1 LRKKEDELLHLS
13 EQQADRVT
21 ANKPP
26 LQTSS
31 VLTEN
36 IVIRPTEMREAAT
49 QASIFTSSS
58 SAAASAAS
66 ASTAAAVEVASLTSA
81 STSSVVLTSKQ
92 QILVALHQFRQQ
104 GGTSPA
110 AAAAR
115 GTGAFG
121 WRSRARISRDAQQL
135 AASADDLEEDGI
147 FVHDISVEQLD
158 SDDELALPSLD
169 DQDVEE
175 AISSEVALAVAAE
188 AAAAASRSGDSS
200 SLQKMQH
207 QQQQQQQQRQ
217 QHENGESIDFQA
229 VTVTLSAL
237 FELATSVAARRGGG
251 LGAQR
256 ERGGKVPPSK
266 VEKRLMAER
275 DNLSFERDS
284 YRHEIMR
291 FLEIDA
297 AIAASSASSSSTAS
311 TPVGSPSKADR
322 LGRTPG
328 RVDEHAILA
337 STLANASSAL
347 QDVHGAAQVPKRTM
361 AIVKGFAETNARL
374 QAQVQS
380 LVLQLEE
387 ARALLAKARASEQSA
402 IQDLMSAEEHN
413 QQLKSALTVASR
425 AAATLTTS

>member
-1 LRKKEDELLHLS
+1 LRKKEDELLLLS

-21 ANKPP
+21 ANKPS
-26 LQTSS
+26 LQTPS
-31 VLTEN
+31 VLTEH

-66 ASTAAAVEVASLTSA
+66 ASTAAAVKVTPLTSA
-81 STSSVVLTSKQ
+81 STSSVILTSKQ
-92 QILVALHQFRQQ
+92 QVLVALHQFRQQ

-188 AAAAASRSGDSS
+188 AAAADSRSGDSS

-207 QQQQQQQQRQ
+207 QQQQQQQQQ

-256 ERGGKVPPSK
+256 ERGGKAPPSK

-347 QDVHGAAQVPKRTM
+347 QYVHGAAQVPKRTM

>member
-1 LRKKEDELLHLS
+1 LRKKEDELLLLS

-21 ANKPP
+21 ANKPS
-26 LQTSS
+26 LQTPS
-31 VLTEN
+31 VLTEH

-66 ASTAAAVEVASLTSA
+66 ASTAAAVKVTPLTSA
-81 STSSVVLTSKQ
+81 STSSVILTSKQ
-92 QILVALHQFRQQ
+92 QVLVALHQFRQQ

-188 AAAAASRSGDSS
+188 AAAADSRSGDSS

-207 QQQQQQQQRQ
+207 QQQQQQ

-256 ERGGKVPPSK
+256 ERGGKAPPSK

-347 QDVHGAAQVPKRTM
+347 QYVHGAAQVPKRTM